1 MTTPRLTLYSTPA
14 ITCYFMSLLAGL
26 LFALVMPT
34 LSVLVAEG
42 LGVRPFLVGVFFVV
56 MSASSI
62 VFSHFLALWSDKV
75 SDRRPLIMAGMIFGA
90 LSCGVFALSSNYWVL
105 LILGT
110 TLFALSF
117 AFTSQM
123 FAHAREFAD
132 QKLTLGQNTLF
143 NSIVR
148 AGIAVAWV
156 SGPPIGFALY
166 NNLGIQLHYSSVALA
181 YVVTGLFAWLFLP
194 KAEKVSTAHLPPIPS
209 SHKTQVIIAIAAF
222 SFLYACNQTY
232 LIALPLYLPEHLQ
245 LDSSYAGWIMGTAA
259 ALEIPVMIFGGWLGS
274 RFPLI
279 SLIRIG
285 GVCAGALYFGVW
297 YATELWHLFVLQ
309 ILNAVFIGFVAGLG
323 MTWFQD
329 MMPGKAGAA
338 SAIYLN
344 SNNIGNLL
352 GSLVVAV
359 CAEALGYRHI
369 FLIMIAIAAC
379 AVITLSLLNR
389 ANHPAAEPE
398 LSRDN

>member
-1 MTTPRLTLYSTPA
+1 MIDTSRHTLYSLPA
-14 ITCYFMSLLAGL
+14 FTCYIMSLLVGL

-42 LGVRPFLVGVFFVV
+42 LGVRPLLVGVFFVL

-62 VFSHFLALWSDKV
+62 VFSHLLALWSDKV
-75 SDRRPLIMAGMIFGA
+75 QDRRPLILLGMVFGA
-90 LSCGVFALSSNYWVL
+90 LSCAVFALSSNYWTL
-105 LILGT
+105 LSLGT

-117 AFTSQM
+117 AFTSQI

-148 AGIAVAWV
+148 AGVAVAWV

-166 NNLGIQLHYSSVALA
+166 NGLGISMHYGSVAVA
-181 YVVTGLFAWLFLP
+181 YVLTGVCAWLLLP
-194 KAEKVSTAHLPPIPS
+194 HTDKVVTEHLPPIPA
-209 SHKTQVIIAIAAF
+209 SHKTQVMIAIAAF

-232 LIALPLYLPEHLQ
+232 LISLPLYLPEHLQ
-245 LDSSYAGWIMGTAA
+245 LDSHYAGWIMGTAA
-259 ALEIPVMIFGGWLGS
+259 ALEIPVMIFGGWLGT
-274 RFPLI
+274 RYPLI

-285 GVCAGALYFGVW
+285 GLCAGALYLGVW
-297 YATELWHLFVLQ
+297 NASELWHLFVLQ

-338 SAIYLN
+338 SSLYLN

-359 CAEALGYRHI
+359 FAEALGYRHI

-379 AVITLSLLNR
+379 AVITLTLLNR
-389 ANHPAAEPE
+389 FTR
-398 LSRDN
+398 SSK